1 MPMPHY
7 RVFYTAVFE
16 RKIEKMEKD
25 FKEWLEKLLDKIV
38 ENPYAGKPL
47 NVKWFR
53 EKKFGKYRVY
63 FLVYENVKAVYFVNL
78 SEKKDQQQIIN
89 SINMLL
95 DMYRGEIENLVN
107 K

>member
-1 MPMPHY
+1 MSMSHY
-7 RVFYTAVFE
+7 KVFYTAVFE

-78 SEKKDQQQIIN
+78 SGKKDQQQIIN

-95 DMYRGEIENLVN
+95 DMYWGEIENLVN